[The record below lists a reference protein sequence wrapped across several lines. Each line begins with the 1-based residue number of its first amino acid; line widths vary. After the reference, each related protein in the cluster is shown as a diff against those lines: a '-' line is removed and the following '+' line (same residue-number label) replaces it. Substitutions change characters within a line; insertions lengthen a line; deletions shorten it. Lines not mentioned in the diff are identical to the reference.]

1 MVDLAGIFL
10 GAVGP
15 IVAIAAVG
23 YALDV
28 AKDVDP
34 GSLNTA
40 VLYVLAPALVFHS
53 LAVTE
58 LDADTLLRLVA
69 GVVAFTVAMWLVAEV
84 VGRYVAGER
93 DPILSALVL
102 VAVFSN
108 SGNLGIPVSDFA
120 FGDVGRR
127 TAVVFLS
134 VQSVLMYTLGVYAA
148 SRSGGSAG
156 LSGLRRVFRLPLVY
170 AVLAAL
176 VARALGVVPPADSAA
191 MESLQLVGDA
201 AIPVMLLVLGI
212 QLARTNAGAAV
223 SRTGWAVGLRLLAA
237 PAVGLGVA
245 VALGFQNPDVARVFV
260 LETAMPAAV
269 TPVILVTEF
278 AADARDGGLGVP
290 QFVSTSV
297 LVTTLLGVPGLTLLI
312 AVLQSGAVI

>member
-15 IVAIAAVG
+15 IVAIAGVG
-23 YALDV
+23 YVLDS
-28 AKDVDP
+28 ARDVDP
-34 GSLNTA
+34 GPLNTA
-40 VLYVLAPALVFHS
+40 VVYVLAPALVFHS

-58 LDADTLLRLVA
+58 LDADTLLRLAV
-69 GVVAFTVAMWLVAEV
+69 GVVAFTLAMWLVAEA
-84 VGRYVAGER
+84 VGRATGER
-93 DPILSALVL
+93 EPLLSALVL
-102 VAVFSN
+102 VAIFSN

-120 FGDVGRR
+120 FGDVGRQ

-148 SRSGGSAG
+148 SRSAGSAG
-156 LSGLRRVFRLPLVY
+156 REGLRRVFRLPLVY
-170 AVLAAL
+170 AVAAAL
-176 VARALGVVPPADSAA
+176 VARALGVVPPTDGAA

-212 QLARTNAGAAV
+212 QLARTDTGAAV
-223 SRTGWAVGLRLLAA
+223 SRTGSAVALRLLVA

-245 VALGFQNPDVARVFV
+245 LLLGFGDPDVARVFV

-278 AADARDGGLGVP
+278 AADARSGGLTVP
-290 QFVSTSV
+290 QYVSTSV
-297 LVTTLLGVPGLTLLI
+297 LVTTLLSVPALTLLI
-312 AVLQSGAVI
+312 AALESGAVI

>member
-1 MVDLAGIFL
+1 MADLAGIFL

-23 YALDV
+23 YALDT

-34 GSLNTA
+34 EPLNTA

-58 LDADTLLRLVA
+58 LDAGTLARLAV
-69 GVVAFTVAMWLVAEV
+69 GVVAFTVAMWAVAEL
-84 VGRYVAGER
+84 VGRATGEQE
-93 DPILSALVL
+93 PILSALVL
-102 VAVFSN
+102 VAIFSN

-120 FGDVGRR
+120 FGDVGRQ

-148 SRSGGSAG
+148 SRSAGSAG
-156 LSGLRRVFRLPLVY
+156 LVGLRRVFRLPLVY

-176 VARALGVVPPADSAA
+176 AARALGVVPAADTAA

-212 QLARTNAGAAV
+212 QLARTDTGAAV
-223 SRTGWAVGLRLLAA
+223 TRTWSATALRLAVA

-245 VALGFQNPDVARVFV
+245 LLLGFQNPDVARVFV

-278 AADARDGGLGVP
+278 AADAQEGGLGVP

-297 LVTTLLGVPGLTLLI
+297 LVTTLLSVPALTVLI
-312 AVLQSGAVI
+312 AVLRSGVVI

>member
-23 YALDV
+23 YVLDST
-28 AKDVDP
+28 KDVDP
-34 GSLNTA
+34 GPLNTA
-40 VLYVLAPALVFHS
+40 VVYVLAPALVFHS

-58 LDADTLLRLVA
+58 LDADTLARLAV
-69 GVVAFTVAMWLVAEV
+69 GVVAFTAAMWAVAEL
-84 VGRYVAGER
+84 VGRATGER
-93 DPILSALVL
+93 EPILSALVL
-102 VAVFSN
+102 VAIFSN

-120 FGDVGRR
+120 FGDVGRQ

-148 SRSGGSAG
+148 SRSAGSAG
-156 LSGLRRVFRLPLVY
+156 REGLRRVFRLPLVY

-176 VARALGVVPPADSAA
+176 AARALGVVPAADSAA

-212 QLARTNAGAAV
+212 QLARTNTGAAV
-223 SRTGWAVGLRLLAA
+223 ARTGPAVALRLVVA
-237 PAVGLGVA
+237 PAIGLGVA
-245 VALGFQNPDVARVFV
+245 VLLGFQNPDVARVFV

-278 AADARDGGLGVP
+278 AAEAHEGGLGVP

-297 LVTTLLGVPGLTLLI
+297 LVTTLLGVPALTLLI
-312 AVLQSGAVI
+312 ALLQSGAVI